1 MLLTSSASQSRSSI
15 YRAGR
20 GEALCGADVSE
31 LFEVEKILVCG
42 VVKATDG

>member
-1 MLLTSSASQSRSSI
+1 MSLTSAASQSRSSV

-20 GEALCGADVSE
+20 GEALCGADVCE

-42 VVKATDG
+42 VAKEG